1 VKNKSQDTFFQRLLF
16 LCVKQTESRFQ
27 KQFRVTRKCF

>member
-1 VKNKSQDTFFQRLLF
+1 MKNKSQDTFFQSF
-16 LCVKQTESRFQ
+16 FVKQTGSRFQ